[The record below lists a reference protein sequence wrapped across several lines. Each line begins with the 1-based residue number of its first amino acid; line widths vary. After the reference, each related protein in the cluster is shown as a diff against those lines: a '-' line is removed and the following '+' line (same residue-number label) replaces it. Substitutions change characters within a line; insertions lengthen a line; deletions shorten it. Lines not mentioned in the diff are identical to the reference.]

1 MNAPRPAAVQALQAR
16 WQKLAAR
23 EQNLLLGASAV
34 LSLALLWWLALAPA
48 LATLRSAPAR
58 HAQLDAQLQ
67 QMQALQLEAQQLQ
80 NAPQLRTAD
89 ARRSLQ
95 NALAQQLGDSAK
107 IQFSGDRATVT
118 LKDAHA
124 SALAQW
130 LALARSNAHAA
141 TQEAHLA
148 RAGDASPAARGAPPE
163 EPRWSGTLVLSL
175 PSPDKGR

>member
-1 MNAPRPAAVQALQAR
+1 MSTPRPAAWLALQAR
-16 WQKLAAR
+16 WSKLAAR
-23 EQNLLLGASAV
+23 EQNLLLGACAV
-34 LSLALLWWLALAPA
+34 LALALLWWLALAPA

-58 HAQLDAQLQ
+58 HAELDSALQ
-67 QMQALQLEAQQLQ
+67 QMLALQQEAQQLQ

-95 NALAQQLGDSAK
+95 NALAQQLGESAK

-118 LKDAHA
+118 IKDANA

-130 LALARSNAHAA
+130 LVLARNNAHAA

-148 RAGDASPAARGAPPE
+148 RAGDAPTQRTSTAE
-163 EPRWSGTLVLSL
+163 EPRWSGSLVLTL
-175 PSPDKGR
+175 PSADKAR

>member
-67 QMQALQLEAQQLQ
+67 QMQALQPEAQQLQ

-89 ARRSLQ
+89 ARRRTMQRWWAGLG
-95 NALAQQLGDSAK
+95 LAGVGLAGA
-107 IQFSGDRATVT
+107 IVAATAATVI
-118 LKDAHA
+118 LPRSDAGWGMA
-124 SALAQW
+124 TDAGVWGGGDDVDIDLGRDAL
-130 LALARSNAHAA
+130 
-141 TQEAHLA
+141 
-148 RAGDASPAARGAPPE
+148 
-163 EPRWSGTLVLSL
+163 
-175 PSPDKGR
+175 